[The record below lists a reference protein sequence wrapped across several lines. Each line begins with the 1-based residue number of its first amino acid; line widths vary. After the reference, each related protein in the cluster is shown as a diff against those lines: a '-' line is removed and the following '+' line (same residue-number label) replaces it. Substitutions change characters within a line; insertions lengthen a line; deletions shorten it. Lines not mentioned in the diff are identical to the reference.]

1 MATVEV
7 VPFDDL
13 PWGSLGT
20 HREYHIEIK
29 KPIHGREGALDNF
42 RLTFNR
48 GLGGTENQP
57 RHRHNFDQIRMPLAG
72 RVSYGP
78 KRWIEAGDIGY
89 FPEGLHYGPTEDHR
103 DVGTSGLTLQFGG
116 ASGLGFLSSDQMLAA
131 TRALEGL
138 GTFEKGLF
146 WRETAGGKRKPQ
158 DAFEAMW
165 EHVNGRRIEYPKPR
179 YTDQIVMRPANYA
192 WQGLPDAP
200 GVQIK
205 PLGDFT
211 ERHVT
216 VQLLRLE
223 PGAAATLGPRG
234 GTQACVV
241 LNGAGTVDGSAAS
254 TYASIKIDPGARA
267 RIATDGGIEM
277 VVFGLPIFEAAA
289 GAERAG
295 ATSEQRETVNA

>member
-7 VPFDDL
+7 VPFDDV

-29 KPIHGREGALDNF
+29 TPLRGREGALDNF

-72 RVSYGP
+72 RVNYGP
-78 KRWIEAGDIGY
+78 RRWIEAGQIGY
-89 FPEGLHYGPTEDHR
+89 FPEGLHYGPTVDER
-103 DVGTSGLTLQFGG
+103 DVGTSGITLQFGG
-116 ASGLGFLSSDQMLAA
+116 ASGTGFMSSAQMRAA
-131 TRALEGL
+131 TEALEL
-138 GTFEKGLF
+138 AGTFERGLF
-146 WRETAGGKRKPQ
+146 WHRTEGGKRKPQ

-165 EHVNGRRIEYPKPR
+165 EHHYQRKIGYPKPR
-179 YTDQIVMRPANYA
+179 YSDQIVMRPESYE
-192 WQGLPDAP
+192 WQTVP
-200 GVQIK
+200 GISGVAIK

-211 ERHVT
+211 ERHVS
-216 VQLLRLE
+216 VEMMRVE

-241 LNGAGTVDGSAAS
+241 LSGSGTVAGKAAGLH
-254 TYASIKIDPGARA
+254 TSIKIEPGASA
-267 RIATDGGIEM
+267 RVETGAGLEL
-277 VVFGLPIFEAAA
+277 VVFGLPIFVLA
-289 GAERAG
+289 GAEN
-295 ATSEQRETVNA
+295 QHREMVNA

>member
-1 MATVEV
+1 MTATAAAAVEV

-29 KPIHGREGALDNF
+29 KPIRGREGSLDNF
-42 RLTFNR
+42 RLTFSR
-48 GLGGTENQP
+48 GLGGTEKQP

-78 KRWIEAGDIGY
+78 KRWIEAGEIGY

-116 ASGLGFLSSDQMLAA
+116 ASGGGFLSSDQMLTA
-131 TRALEGL
+131 TRELEAL

-146 WRETAGGKRKPQ
+146 WRELPSGKRKPQ

-165 EHVNGRRIEYPKPR
+165 EHVNGRRITYPKPR
-179 YTDQIVMRPANYA
+179 YADQIVMRPANYA
-192 WQGLPDAP
+192 WQNVPDAP
-200 GVQIK
+200 GVRVK
-205 PLGDFT
+205 ALGDFT

-216 VQLLRLE
+216 VQMLRVE
-223 PGAAATLGPRG
+223 PGAAAALGPRG

-241 LNGAGTVDGSAAS
+241 LSGDGTVGGSAAGL
-254 TYASIKIDPGARA
+254 YASIKIDPDATA
-267 RIATDGGIEM
+267 RIASDNGIEL
-277 VVFGLPIFEAAA
+277 VVFGLPVFD
-289 GAERAG
+289 GA
-295 ATSEQRETVNA
+295 

>member
-1 MATVEV
+1 MIEV
-7 VPFDDL
+7 VGFDEV

-29 KPIHGREGALDNF
+29 TPVFGTEGTPDNF
-42 RLTFNR
+42 RVTFNR
-48 GLGGTENQP
+48 GLGGTEHQP

-78 KRWIEAGDIGY
+78 KRWLEAGDIGY

-116 ASGLGFLSSDQMLAA
+116 PSGHGFLSSDQMQVA

-146 WRETAGGKRKPQ
+146 WRETGTPKRKPQ

-165 EHVNGRRIEYPKPR
+165 EHINGRRITYPKPR
-179 YTDQIVMRPANYA
+179 YIDQIVMRPANYPWRPLA
-192 WQGLPDAP
+192 DAP
-200 GVQIK
+200 GVLIK

-223 PGAAATLGPRG
+223 PGAVASLGPRG

-241 LNGAGTVDGSAAS
+241 LSGSGTVDGEAAS
-254 TYASIKIDPGARA
+254 LYTSIKIDPGASA
-267 RIATDGGIEM
+267 RIESGEGIEL
-277 VVFGLPIFEAAA
+277 VVFGLPIFEAVP
-289 GAERAG
+289 
-295 ATSEQRETVNA
+295 ATAYAQRETVNA

>member
-29 KPIHGREGALDNF
+29 KPIRGREGALDNF

-48 GLGGTENQP
+48 GMGGTENQP

-78 KRWIEAGDIGY
+78 KRWLEAGDIGY

-103 DVGTSGLTLQFGG
+103 DIGTSGLTLQFGG
-116 ASGLGFLSSDQMLAA
+116 PSGHGFLSSDQMAAA

-146 WRETAGGKRKPQ
+146 WRETGTPKRKPQ

-179 YTDQIVMRPANYA
+179 YTDQIVMRPANYP
-192 WQGLPDAP
+192 WQQLADAP

-223 PGAAATLGPRG
+223 PGAVASLGPRR

-241 LNGAGTVDGSAAS
+241 LSGTGTVDGDAAS
-254 TYASIKIDPGARA
+254 LYTSIKIDPGASA
-267 RIATDGGIEM
+267 RIESGAGLEV
-277 VVFGLPIFEAAA
+277 VVFGLPIFEAVPVAVHA
-289 GAERAG
+289 
-295 ATSEQRETVNA
+295 QRETVNA

>member
-7 VPFDDL
+7 VPFDAV

-29 KPIHGREGALDNF
+29 TPLRGREGALDNF

-48 GLGGTENQP
+48 GLGGTESQP

-78 KRWIEAGDIGY
+78 RRWIESGQIGY
-89 FPEGLHYGPTEDHR
+89 FPEGLHYGPTVDQR

-116 ASGLGFLSSDQMLAA
+116 ASGTGFMSSAQMRAA
-131 TRALEGL
+131 TQALEAR

-146 WRETAGGKRKPQ
+146 WHHTDGGKRKPQ

-165 EHVNGRRIEYPKPR
+165 EHHYGRKIAYPKAR
-179 YTDQIVMRPANYA
+179 YSDQIVMRPESYA
-192 WQGLPDAP
+192 WQRVPGTP
-200 GVQIK
+200 GVSVK

-211 ERHVT
+211 ERHVS
-216 VQLLRLE
+216 VEMLRLE
-223 PGAAATLGPRG
+223 PGATVVLGPRG

-241 LNGAGTVDGSAAS
+241 LSGTGTVAGQPVATHTSV
-254 TYASIKIDPGARA
+254 KVEPGASA
-267 RIATDGGIEM
+267 PVESEAGLDL
-277 VVFGLPIFEAAA
+277 VVFGLPVFDD
-289 GAERAG
+289 
-295 ATSEQRETVNA
+295 V

>member
-1 MATVEV
+1 MPAVEV

-116 ASGLGFLSSDQMLAA
+116 AGGHGFLSSDQMFVA
-131 TRALEGL
+131 TRELEGL

-146 WRETAGGKRKPQ
+146 WRETGTGKRKPQ

-192 WQGLPDAP
+192 WQPLRGAT
-200 GVQIK
+200 GVQVK
-205 PLGDFT
+205 ALGDFT

-216 VQLLRLE
+216 VQVLRLD
-223 PGAAATLGPRG
+223 PGAVASLGPRG

-241 LNGAGTVDGSAAS
+241 LSGSGTVDGHAAGQY
-254 TYASIKIDPGARA
+254 TSIKIDPGATA
-267 RIATDGGIEM
+267 RIESGEGIEL
-277 VVFGLPIFEAAA
+277 VVFGLPIFDAVADAA
-289 GAERAG
+289 
-295 ATSEQRETVNA
+295 SVQREMVNA